1 MLPCAQI
8 NPNNAACLQ
17 AYGNFLALRKKDESG
32 AEKFFLRSSQCTQQR
47 IAPSLSRC
55 AVLRHTRTT
64 RHSLLTLGS
73 NGRYG
78 SRRDFQD
85 LSQLS
90 VSDFRQ
96 RARNEINL
104 SSSPTLKLTSDE
116 IKKDQRSPTPDGT
129 RRHQRTRSLVSRTL
143 IGASEGPD
151 EMENMVD
158 GNHSPQ
164 QSASSV
170 STRVTLHQQVV
181 SAAAAAVVAT
191 TTPTAKVRTAE
202 AKEELLHA

>member
-1 MLPCAQI
+1 MQE
-8 NPNNAACLQ
+8 
-17 AYGNFLALRKKDESG
+17 YGNFLALRKKDESG

-55 AVLRHTRTT
+55 AVLRHTRTNT
-64 RHSLLTLGS
+64 TILTLGL

-181 SAAAAAVVAT
+181 SAAAAAAVAVAT
-191 TTPTAKVRTAE
+191 TTPTAKVRTVESAVK